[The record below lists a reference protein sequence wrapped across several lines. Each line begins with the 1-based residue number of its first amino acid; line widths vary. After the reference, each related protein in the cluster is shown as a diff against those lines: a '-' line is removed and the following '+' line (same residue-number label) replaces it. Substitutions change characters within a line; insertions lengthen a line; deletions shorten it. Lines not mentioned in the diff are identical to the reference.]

1 MLRALARR
9 CRDAAPRAAPR
20 ARGVPPVDRSPVV
33 SAPGRSPLVA
43 PPPRDAGRPSRRALA
58 PALSWSSSSSAAT
71 ASRAP
76 PSSSSSAAAASD
88 DDPAA
93 ARAALRPAILVCT
106 SKVVPKHQREDY
118 DAWLAEGKALIEQ
131 VLEDK
136 DCQAGVTRWRPE
148 DLPAGRFSWVHF
160 PADRE
165 VRRSGVRPKPD
176 PRTGLAH
183 VRHGGAPKTET
194 VAVVFQRHD
203 DLERWRRSRRREE
216 WLRRGERFGGDGGG
230 TGEAAWRV
238 NARVSSIDVDDGSLG
253 GWLPADVDD
262 TNRRGGAGSSPT
274 PAPSPWKV
282 YATVV
287 LAQYPLYELNALLF
301 LPALDAAGAEWFAA
315 MSQPARGLLV
325 QSWTSAGA
333 VFVTL
338 PFTQGL
344 LRRFGFMQSAT
355 RGETARGAALVA
367 AAYAGTVAG
376 FHLAQPAFAA
386 LVERVA
392 T

>member
-1 MLRALARR
+1 MSSG
-9 CRDAAPRAAPR
+9 D
-20 ARGVPPVDRSPVV
+20 VRSE
-33 SAPGRSPLVA
+33 AT
-43 PPPRDAGRPSRRALA
+43 RRANLIEVLQDA
-58 PALSWSSSSSAAT
+58 HESCPEI
-71 ASRAP
+71 P
-76 PSSSSSAAAASD
+76 EE
-88 DDPAA
+88 AA
-93 ARAALRPAILVCT
+93 ARWSEEAIRRWFSTNGAERPADASAAMAAL
-106 SKVVPKHQREDY
+106 
-118 DAWLAEGKALIEQ
+118 
-131 VLEDK
+131 
-136 DCQAGVTRWRPE
+136 
-148 DLPAGRFSWVHF
+148 
-160 PADRE
+160 
-165 VRRSGVRPKPD
+165 
-176 PRTGLAH
+176 
-183 VRHGGAPKTET
+183 
-194 VAVVFQRHD
+194 
-203 DLERWRRSRRREE
+203 
-216 WLRRGERFGGDGGG
+216 
-230 TGEAAWRV
+230 
-238 NARVSSIDVDDGSLG
+238 DVDGTPLPPSTRPDGMYLCQRIGCDAVYAPTDEGNPEGCCRHHAGPPVFHDGTKSWSCCGAKSHDFGEFMSLPG
-253 GWLPADVDD
+253 CAVGRHTQKKP
-262 TNRRGGAGSSPT
+262 PT